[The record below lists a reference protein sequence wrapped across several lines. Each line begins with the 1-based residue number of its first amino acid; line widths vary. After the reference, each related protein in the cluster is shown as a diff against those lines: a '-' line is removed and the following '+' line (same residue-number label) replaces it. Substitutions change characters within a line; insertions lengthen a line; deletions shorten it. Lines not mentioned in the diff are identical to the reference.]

1 MRLALRLCR
10 VLVVVVAALWL
21 NAPAAYAV
29 EPDEIL
35 SNPALEARA
44 RAISAD
50 LRCLVCQ
57 NQSID
62 DSNAPLARDLRLLVR
77 ERLVAGDTDEAVRK
91 FVVARYGTYVL
102 LRPPFGAETLALW
115 LAPPALLL
123 LTMIFLVFKV
133 RRDRQIREGKIEA
146 LTPAEKARLD
156 ALLSDASPPR
166 DGGRT

>member
-1 MRLALRLCR
+1 MHSPRWLGLFLL
-10 VLVVVVAALWL
+10 VLGAMLSFTARD
-21 NAPAAYAV
+21 ARAV

-44 RAISAD
+44 RAISAE

-62 DSNAPLARDLRLLVR
+62 DSNAPLARDLRLIVR
-77 ERLVAGDTDEAVRK
+77 ERLVAGDSDEAVRK

-102 LRPPFGAETLALW
+102 LRPPFGADTLLLW
-115 LAPPALLL
+115 LAPPLLLL

-133 RRDRQIREGKIEA
+133 RRDRLMREAKVEA

-156 ALLSDASPPR
+156 ALLAEGDRPR
-166 DGGRT
+166 NGGKP